1 MKSLYTELEIINKV
15 PDKSTKVSLISMFI
29 EEYGG
34 LLQHLNT
41 VGCSWGAG
49 GEEMGA
55 NREAVKCRNHLNKL
69 HDELLRTVSDINIPI
84 QLTLF

>member
-1 MKSLYTELEIINKV
+1 MYNEIEIINRITNKQSKV
-15 PDKSTKVSLISMFI
+15 RIISLFI

-34 LLQHLNT
+34 WLQHLNA

-55 NREAVKCRNHLNKL
+55 NREAVKTRNHINELNN
-69 HDELLRTVSDINIPI
+69 ELLKLI
-84 QLTLF
+84 